1 MIPRLQRQRG
11 RVRGGTILPGRQ
23 NQDPVGPPT
32 SPTPPRSE
40 PSPSTKRTSASE
52 SRSARGCAGAVTP
65 LRVRRSGR
73 CVSWCEA
80 HTSARDVP
88 GTGGHWT
95 SDSSESCTTSSAP
108 GHPGPGTGA
117 AARSPGNPRERTPG
131 RRSRGSSVDLAER
144 AAFSPRR
151 AFRTRERS
159 SNRAVSG
166 GGCTVDDGVQY
177 FGGGLSV
184 QDFSWAAVELVLDGL
199 DLGVGDVGEAGALGE
214 VLADQPACVLVGGT
228 LSGGCGDRR
237 SRPGYR

>member
-23 NQDPVGPPT
+23 NRDPVGPPT
-32 SPTPPRSE
+32 SPTPSRSE

-151 AFRTRERS
+151 AFRTRERR
-159 SNRAVSG
+159 SNRHSR
-166 GGCTVDDGVQY
+166 VQN
-177 FGGGLSV
+177 
-184 QDFSWAAVELVLDGL
+184 AH
-199 DLGVGDVGEAGALGE
+199 LGVEGSPVRRA
-214 VLADQPACVLVGGT
+214 VVSRPSVGGQ
-228 LSGGCGDRR
+228 SGDRCYSTGVFSR
-237 SRPGYR
+237 SQ